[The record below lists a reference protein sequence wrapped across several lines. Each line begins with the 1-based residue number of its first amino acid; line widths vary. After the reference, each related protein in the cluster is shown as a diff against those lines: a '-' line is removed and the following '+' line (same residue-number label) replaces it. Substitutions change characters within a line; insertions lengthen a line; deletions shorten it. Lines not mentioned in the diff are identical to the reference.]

1 MRQSNFRP
9 IGFSF
14 VSLLLAFILAVI
26 ALPDWMDQW
35 RPAWVLLVVFV
46 WFLVVPNNVG
56 VVVAF
61 FIGLALD
68 LLLGDPLGVN
78 ALCLCLVIMICHL
91 QHSRLRSYTEVQ
103 RALFVAALVVI
114 YQACYVLLQSIVGN
128 DMSFTVVFAPAL
140 TSCIGWFLFSA
151 PVSRL
156 QRRFGV
162 S

>member
-91 QHSRLRSYTEVQ
+91 QHS
-103 RALFVAALVVI
+103 
-114 YQACYVLLQSIVGN
+114 IVGN